1 MMLYYYCLSF
11 ECTIIFFHVLKNLI
25 AKFKEYMRQL
35 IAVLCMLVLATGC
48 HFRVQTVLL
57 VL

>member
-1 MMLYYYCLSF
+1 MMLYYYCLPF

-35 IAVLCMLVLATGC
+35 IAVLCILVLATGC